1 MKRIYR
7 VTFNEICPKTGQ
19 PRFINFECRAPSVE
33 ALTTMLNDGQ
43 IVVGASLFTVRHSA
57 ATWRILSRRAASITK
72 AGVTM
77 IEEPRWRFVET
88 EAAAA

>member
-7 VTFNEICPKTGQ
+7 VTFDERCPKTGK

-43 IVVGASLFTVRHSA
+43 IVVGQTLFTVREGPGC
-57 ATWRILSRRAASITK
+57 WRIVARRPASITK

-88 EAAAA
+88 EAVAA